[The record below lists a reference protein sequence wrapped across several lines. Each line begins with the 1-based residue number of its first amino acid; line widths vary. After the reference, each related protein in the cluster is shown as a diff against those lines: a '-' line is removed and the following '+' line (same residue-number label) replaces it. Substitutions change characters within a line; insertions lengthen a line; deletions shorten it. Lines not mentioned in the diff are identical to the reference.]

1 MRNVRIGAPGFILMR
16 ETARDMPGTL
26 KRIADLGYDG
36 FEFLGFFGH
45 SAEEISRWCQEAGL
59 RPYGCFARLDELAGI
74 RDGGTANEFDRAV
87 EMQGDTPDEK
97 AAYLKEIGCEYVSL
111 MVPNSTMDETRTER
125 INQVSK
131 LVRKYGMK
139 LQYHNHD
146 YEYTNMVNGKY
157 RMDSIMENTIPD
169 VLFEPDL
176 GWMEIGGYRCKR
188 ALEKYADRIEVIHLK
203 DYYRD
208 AFDISLPYEFR
219 PIGYGVMD
227 WASILPLCEKK
238 IKPVWYTAD
247 HDKAMHG
254 DISEELKLSLDFI
267 RNAVKFC

>member
-97 AAYLKEIGCEYVSL
+97 AAYLKEIG
-111 MVPNSTMDETRTER
+111 
-125 INQVSK
+125 
-131 LVRKYGMK
+131 
-139 LQYHNHD
+139 
-146 YEYTNMVNGKY
+146 
-157 RMDSIMENTIPD
+157 SIRYQRLSENT
-169 VLFEPDL
+169 V
-176 GWMEIGGYRCKR
+176 
-188 ALEKYADRIEVIHLK
+188 
-203 DYYRD
+203 
-208 AFDISLPYEFR
+208 
-219 PIGYGVMD
+219 
-227 WASILPLCEKK
+227 
-238 IKPVWYTAD
+238 
-247 HDKAMHG
+247 
-254 DISEELKLSLDFI
+254 
-267 RNAVKFC
+267 